1 MASMWQ
7 DARGLLSKIN
17 ANLNY
22 TSACGPA
29 VCSVLLV
36 DCSCVLSIAPSTMLD
51 PLSVPV
57 PGILASATFLQK
69 GKESQEATVRLGP
82 AQKGGRRG
90 EGPMQEHRMSKSK
103 HTEGIH
109 TEHSTPFEKPAI
121 DACRIGSE
129 RQSIVA
135 IPFDGWRFHNTLFA
149 FIQFVVC
156 HPGSA

>member
-1 MASMWQ
+1 MWSPYMCRYYFPVIFSGSGSHARLRGNNGL
-7 DARGLLSKIN
+7 DWGSARGLLSKIN

-57 PGILASATFLQK
+57 PGILASATFLQM

-90 EGPMQEHRMSKSK
+90 GAHAGAVRLL
-103 HTEGIH
+103 TEMILH
-109 TEHSTPFEKPAI
+109 PAVGV
-121 DACRIGSE
+121 RIVI
-129 RQSIVA
+129 RRA
-135 IPFDGWRFHNTLFA
+135 N
-149 FIQFVVC
+149 
-156 HPGSA
+156 

>member
-1 MASMWQ
+1 MVSGMSG
-7 DARGLLSKIN
+7 RYG
-17 ANLNY
+17 
-22 TSACGPA
+22 
-29 VCSVLLV
+29 SV
-36 DCSCVLSIAPSTMLD
+36 
-51 PLSVPV
+51 
-57 PGILASATFLQK
+57 
-69 GKESQEATVRLGP
+69 
-82 AQKGGRRG
+82 
-90 EGPMQEHRMSKSK
+90 SKSK

-156 HPGSA
+156 HPCLEAGYPHPPDGLPCRRRRPGEALFFPK